1 MHDHVSGIEYRR
13 RSAGTSDGVRR
24 WRPWGGHR
32 RDGGSGRF
40 RQRPLPW
47 LPFANTIWLR
57 PGVDRVSDMFV
68 RIGPI
73 TVMKV
78 LDAYVDGR
86 GITKF
91 LSRAD
96 TGPRVDQGRCTR
108 CCASRSCSPRAGR
121 GRRASH
127 GNPWTRT
134 RRACTCRSEPGSRSP
149 RSGSTRTRGSRQP
162 SRRCASRARTDPG
175 SLADHDAR
183 VATVRRGAIPERI
196 DGPLGRRARP
206 VAQAAVRAGH
216 HRGRPRRTSDA
227 RTHRDRHRERVVGGA
242 LTVSTLPGVPVR
254 LAQPRPSTTPS
265 HRSLSPM
272 TDCDEGGCRRP
283 GTRP

>member
-1 MHDHVSGIEYRR
+1 MITCPGSRYRR
-13 RSAGTSDGVRR
+13 GPPVRRDGVRR

-96 TGPRVDQGRCTR
+96 TGPRVDQGAMHPMLCESLMFPSCWSRTPGFAWEPVDADTAR
-108 CCASRSCSPRAGR
+108 VHMPFGAGFEVASVGFDPDTGFPATFETMRFKGKDGPRFAG
-121 GRRASH
+121 
-127 GNPWTRT
+127 
-134 RRACTCRSEPGSRSP
+134 GSRCSGGDGSEGRSP
-149 RSGSTRTRGSRQP
+149 SAWWSAGPTSPARGSGCGSSGSPSGST
-162 SRRCASRARTDPG
+162 
-175 SLADHDAR
+175 
-183 VATVRRGAIPERI
+183 
-196 DGPLGRRARP
+196 
-206 VAQAAVRAGH
+206 
-216 HRGRPRRTSDA
+216 
-227 RTHRDRHRERVVGGA
+227 
-242 LTVSTLPGVPVR
+242 STNL
-254 LAQPRPSTTPS
+254 
-265 HRSLSPM
+265 
-272 TDCDEGGCRRP
+272 
-283 GTRP
+283 